1 MKKQDLPPELKDELN
16 EKPMVQGIVPAL
28 EHDEKKPVPETTA
41 IMQQAMPLYGPP
53 EMLSGT
59 RGEANDE
66 LTEKML
72 REPMLQGLVQAPNP
86 DIAPMQMAYGPPPM
100 MSNGGFM
107 GIGMRIPY
115 WLDEEKWVCSC
126 GAENAGKF
134 CTECGSRAPAKPAKW
149 LDDSKWRCFCGTEN
163 TGKFCCECGA
173 TAPPRP
179 AKWLDDTK
187 WLCAC
192 GTENTGKFCAECGMP
207 APAK

>member
-1 MKKQDLPPELKDELN
+1 MKKQDLPPELKNGLN

-53 EMLSGT
+53 EMLNGT
-59 RGEANDE
+59 RDEANDE

-72 REPMLQGLVQAPNP
+72 REPMLQGLVQAPNT
-86 DIAPMQMAYGPPPM
+86 DLNNMQMTYGPPPM

-134 CTECGSRAPAKPAKW
+134 CTECGSRAPAQPAKW